1 MTTEQVKYFPCKPAR
16 RVIYHS
22 SPTALPNVMTQD
34 INSLSPDYL
43 QRFGGIARLYGHDAL
58 VALSKAHFVVIGLGG
73 VGTWVA
79 EALARSGI
87 GTLTLIE
94 LDDVCVTNTNRQS
107 HALKSNIGRSKNQ
120 VISDRLKEINPGI
133 VIHSVEDFIDQ
144 DNMKAL
150 IGKQHHV
157 VIDAMDAAHIK
168 ARLVAYCLAIKVR
181 LITVGSSGGKRDPQ
195 QVRVADLGRTESDP
209 MLVKIRTQLYRHFNF
224 SRDKNRKFRVD
235 AVFSTEQMVYPKP
248 DGSVCTDKKFLEAG
262 VKLDCAGGFGSS
274 VMVTGTFGFVAATKA
289 IERYLAATFSA
300 T

>member
-1 MTTEQVKYFPCKPAR
+1 MTNETIETSVL
-16 RVIYHS
+16 
-22 SPTALPNVMTQD
+22 LP
-34 INSLSPDYL
+34 PDYL
-43 QRFGGIARLYGHDAL
+43 QRFGGIARLYGQDAL
-58 VALSKAHFVVIGLGG
+58 IALHKAHFVVIGLGG

-79 EALARSGI
+79 EALARSGVSE
-87 GTLTLIE
+87 LTLIE

-120 VISDRLKEINPGI
+120 VICDRLKDINPDI
-133 VIHSVEDFIDQ
+133 ILHSIEDFVDH
-144 DNMKAL
+144 DNMKSL

-248 DGSVCTDKKFLEAG
+248 DGSVCMDKQFLEAG

-289 IERYLAATFSA
+289 IERYLEKTLKD
-300 T
+300 